1 MNMGKKIII
10 TEQQEQTLLEH
21 LIMEKTY
28 PIDPNKVLL
37 VKSYLDKNFKK
48 GKLAQFGDDGMPE
61 GLSVAGMMSGGN
73 VVKNLTARQLFDV
86 LENEF
91 RGMFSDKIQRSKFL
105 AQVIKDWYAGRISKE
120 GLLSTTHC

>member
-10 TEQQEQTLLEH
+10 TEQQEQVLLEH

-37 VKSYLDKNFKK
+37 VKAYLDKNFKK